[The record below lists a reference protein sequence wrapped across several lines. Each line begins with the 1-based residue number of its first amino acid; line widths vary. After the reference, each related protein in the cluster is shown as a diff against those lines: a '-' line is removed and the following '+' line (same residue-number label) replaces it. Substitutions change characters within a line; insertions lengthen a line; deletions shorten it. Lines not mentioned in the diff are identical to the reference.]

1 MKLFF
6 KHLLRSTLKKPLQP
20 ILLTLTL
27 ALAVMASI
35 FTLTLERM
43 IDDENSA
50 LQAVTYGSADLTVTL
65 DGASTSRFMF
75 VKDAEQI
82 LGESAKVAGCFSLPL
97 TMGEQKNA
105 VSGVA
110 VDFSQIEY
118 GRFVFVKNYAVHAGC
133 CVIIL
138 GNGVV
143 F

>member
-82 LGESAKVAGCFSLPL
+82 LGESAKVAGAFRFRSLWASKK
-97 TMGEQKNA
+97 M
-105 VSGVA
+105 
-110 VDFSQIEY
+110 
-118 GRFVFVKNYAVHAGC
+118 R
-133 CVIIL
+133 
-138 GNGVV
+138 
-143 F
+143 